1 MTQRFRS
8 GGTAWVV
15 LAVVCALLQLGCQ
28 NVGVPRIDPF
38 GERIFMPPP
47 NKTQFSGTFGSCLQG
62 LGCFSRGANPAT
74 AAVAPIAPVPMIMP
88 MGPMIGS
95 GVQVAPLGTQPMPT
109 VATPIAMQ
117 PMITTPMLPPVVKT
131 PPCEYQG
138 ALGSCLELK
147 KKAKQLGVP
156 AENPYKI
163 CQRGKRGELLVTPSK
178 IVAPVGSEVV
188 VLAGI
193 CGADG
198 YFVTN
203 QPVELT
209 LSQDSVGQIIDYQ
222 GRPTNK
228 LPRFFAA
235 KATKTSGDFLT
246 LNTSRKEEWI
256 KRGTPTK
263 VDDIHVE
270 KGQSWLTVSSA
281 SPGTSY
287 ITAVAPNA
295 EAWDKRLKSMEIQWV
310 DALWTLPAPA
320 TATAGAKYPLITNIR
335 QTQDGLGVG
344 NWKVRYEIAGGAPAQ
359 FLPSGS
365 QTAEVLT
372 GPNGNASVEIQQP
385 STEIG
390 PGTTFIRADVIRPAN
405 NAAGFEVIE
414 SGVTS
419 IRWVAPALTIR
430 AIGPRTVAIAT
441 PFSYRLEIT
450 NPGDQASRET
460 TVTLEG
466 LPEGLA
472 FVSSNP
478 KPTEYGNRLVWNLGD
493 VPPASNPNVIDI
505 QFKSDTAVGLARLC
519 FDVASTVDQIK
530 TRACAETQV
539 VAPCLGVKIEGDRQG
554 RVGDISTFNLTF
566 VNQCEEPLRNL
577 KASVTLEGPG
587 LEIVGRSGP
596 VTFGPMATPLAFGE
610 SKTLE
615 LSIRLREQGTH
626 YFRVDVQAEGGH
638 TASIRRAITSNN
650 VNQPG
655 LSLQLASESSAVIGQ
670 EHRVVAR
677 ITNAGNIPLT
687 GVRLRTENSASLE
700 ALGATAQAY
709 EENGLIVIPL
719 DRLEPGSS
727 RDVTIGYRGIALDGN
742 AIVRFQVLS
751 DQGVED
757 RKEVALRVISSG
769 TADPNGGSPAQSPNP
784 NDRIGVPQAGG
795 GASPAGMLVVQLTT
809 NSPVA
814 RRQNPFDV
822 EVAITNQRNT
832 SDANVRVLLQTPPGL
847 SLQGVVG
854 GTTGVQSSPDGLQH
868 EFTPIQELRA
878 GETARFTVRLMPEQ
892 TGTPRIEVAALSAAT
907 AVPSS
912 QVLDITVTP

>member
-1 MTQRFRS
+1 MTHQLKF
-8 GGTAWVV
+8 GGTVWTV
-15 LAVVCALLQLGCQ
+15 LAIIGVVLQLGCQ
-28 NVGVPRIDPF
+28 NMGIPRIDPY
-38 GERIFMPPP
+38 GERIFLGPP
-47 NKTQFSGTFGSCLQG
+47 NKTQLSGTFGSCLQG
-62 LGCFSRGANPAT
+62 LGCFSRGTNPTT
-74 AAVAPIAPVPMIMP
+74 AAIAPIAPVPVFVP
-88 MGPMIGS
+88 TGPMIGS
-95 GVQVAPLGTQPMPT
+95 GIQNVPTIGTQPMPT

-117 PMITTPMLPPVVKT
+117 PMVVTPMIPAVTKA
-131 PPCEYQG
+131 PPCEYDG
-138 ALGSCLELK
+138 VLGNCLELRQ
-147 KKAKQLGVP
+147 KAKQLGVP
-156 AENPYKI
+156 AENPYKL
-163 CQRGKRGELLVTPSK
+163 CGRGKRGELLLTPSK

-193 CGADG
+193 CGFDG

-203 QPVELT
+203 QPIEFT

-222 GRPTNK
+222 GRSTNK
-228 LPRFFAA
+228 LPRLFTV
-235 KATKTSGDFLT
+235 KATKNSIDYLT
-246 LNTSRKEEWI
+246 LNTSRKEEQI
-256 KRGTPTK
+256 KRGTPTN
-263 VDDIHVE
+263 VDDINVE

-287 ITAVAPNA
+287 ITAVAPQA

-310 DALWTLPAPA
+310 DALWNLPTPA

-344 NWKVRYEIAGGAPAQ
+344 NWKVRYAIAGGAAAQ

-385 STEIG
+385 NSEVG
-390 PGTTFIRADVIRPAN
+390 PGTTFVRVDVIRPAN
-405 NAAGFEVIE
+405 NAAGYEVIE

-450 NPGDQASRET
+450 NPGDQISRET

-478 KPTEYGNRLVWNLGD
+478 KPTEYGNRFVWNLGD
-493 VPPASNPNVIDI
+493 VPPATNPNVIDI

-519 FDVASTVDQIK
+519 FDVASAVDQIR

-539 VAPCLGVKIEGDRQG
+539 VAPCLGVKIDGDRQG

-577 KASVTLEGPG
+577 TASVTLEGSG
-587 LEIVGRSGP
+587 LEIVDRSGP
-596 VTFGPMATPLAFGE
+596 VRFGPMATPLMFGE
-610 SKTLE
+610 SKTLA
-615 LSIRLREQGTH
+615 LSLRLREQGTH
-626 YFRVDVQAEGGH
+626 YFRVDVQADGGH

-655 LSLQLASESSAVIGQ
+655 ITLQLATEATVLLGQ
-670 EHRVVAR
+670 EQRIVAR
-677 ITNAGNIPLT
+677 VTNTGNTPLT
-687 GVRLRTENSASLE
+687 GVRLRTRNSASLE
-700 ALGATAQAY
+700 ATGSTAQAF
-709 EENGLIVIPL
+709 EEEGLIVIPL

-727 RDVTIGYRGIALDGN
+727 RDITVGYQGIALDGN
-742 AIVRFQVLS
+742 ALVEFQVQC
-751 DQGVED
+751 DQGVQD
-757 RKEVALRVISSG
+757 LKQVVLRVISSG
-769 TADPNGGSPAQSPNP
+769 GTNPGGGSNPPVPNSG
-784 NDRIGVPQAGG
+784 DRIGVPQTGSG
-795 GASPAGMLVVQLTT
+795 SSPAGMLVVQMTT
-809 NSPVA
+809 NTPTA
-814 RRQNPFDV
+814 RRQIPFDV
-822 EVAITNQRNT
+822 EVAITNQRNA
-832 SDANVRVLLQTPPGL
+832 SDQNVRIQLQTPPGL
-847 SLQGVVG
+847 SLQGSSLG
-854 GTTGVQSSPDGLQH
+854 YQSSPDGLMH
-868 EFTPIQELRA
+868 EFTPVQEVRA
-878 GETARFTVRLMPEQ
+878 GDVVRFTIRLLPVQ
-892 TGTPRIEVAALSAAT
+892 TGTPRIEVAALSDAT

-912 QVLDITVTP
+912 QVLDIAVTP